1 MRGVASVA
9 LLALL
14 VLDLSLAWAG
24 LRSPIVD
31 AISVPGGAFVAAI
44 TFIYVCISMVE
55 SRYAIKSKLIV
66 VAGFFAAVFIGWRI
80 FYGEGLLLSRRI
92 SEEILN
98 RAISG
103 SVSIESS
110 EKLSSSDVDRIKR
123 SAPSE
128 WRLAF
133 CNPLWKQFDY
143 VGILD
148 GGPAIGIR
156 ITMPH
161 GFAQGG
167 SAWAYRETT
176 FDARYTA
183 SGKPLPIGRCE

>member
-1 MRGVASVA
+1 MLVGRVISMRGIASAA

-80 FYGEGLLLSRRI
+80 FMAKVCCFPG
-92 SEEILN
+92 
-98 RAISG
+98 
-103 SVSIESS
+103 
-110 EKLSSSDVDRIKR
+110 
-123 SAPSE
+123 
-128 WRLAF
+128 AF
-133 CNPLWKQFDY
+133 PKK
-143 VGILD
+143 
-148 GGPAIGIR
+148 
-156 ITMPH
+156 
-161 GFAQGG
+161 
-167 SAWAYRETT
+167 S
-176 FDARYTA
+176 
-183 SGKPLPIGRCE
+183 